1 MPASLALKSPTSRAF
16 AISVVLHL
24 LLFLLLVFIASRSLP
39 PVLSITVVVEKE
51 ETPQTKIIEEEIEEP
66 IQNDRRTRPRRQ
78 STTTAQTKRRGTSD
92 QKSTADAAQG
102 DPWRDYERNLHRRGS
117 RGSEQAAA
125 RSDGTAWGSEK
136 FTRGDKHGTSENVEI
151 PRGKTGSRTRW
162 QKGAARRLVSMP
174 AIDYP
179 ESVRKKSGQGQVE
192 LLIEVDAD
200 GRVENVEILKSSG
213 YTRLD
218 LNAKNAYRSAVF
230 SPSSSGESATG
241 VVVVTFKMRDN

>member
-16 AISVVLHL
+16 AISLALHL
-24 LLFLLLVFIASRSLP
+24 LLFLLLVFIAARSLP
-39 PVLSITVVVEKE
+39 PVLSVTVVVEKE
-51 ETPQTKIIEEEIEEP
+51 ETPTTEIIEKEIEEP
-66 IQNDRRTRPRRQ
+66 VQNDRRRKPRRP
-78 STTTAQTKRRGTSD
+78 STAAAQKSRRGTNNPD
-92 QKSTADAAQG
+92 ATAG
-102 DPWRDYERNLHRRGS
+102 DPWRDYERNLHRRGN
-117 RGSEQAAA
+117 RGTEQAAA
-125 RSDGTAWGSEK
+125 RADGTAWGSEK
-136 FTRGDKHGTSENVEI
+136 FSRGDKHGTSENVEI

-162 QKGAARRLVSMP
+162 RKGAARRLVSMP

-200 GRVENVEILKSSG
+200 GRVESVEVLKSSG